1 VRTTQP
7 LLYAFLFFS
16 LAKSTQAKELIY
28 DDQTQLHDI
37 QQQISAKRIEQDI
50 GKLVSFGTRHTLSET
65 TSETRGIGAAR
76 RWIKSEFDAI
86 SNACD
91 GCLKVY
97 FQSQTIQGK
106 NGSQMQLK

>member
-1 VRTTQP
+1 MCIF
-7 LLYAFLFFS
+7 AFLYFS
-16 LAKSTQAKELIY
+16 FALSTQVKEREY
-28 DDQTQLHDI
+28 DVRAQLHAI
-37 QQQISAKRIEQDI
+37 QQQVSAKRIKQDI